1 LRVFAVV
8 LSVKPLIVVL
18 QKGYLRR
25 ASEAFVYEGVKP
37 KRSYLTSFY
46 SQQKHPDFKNIKESL
61 IVNVEDFE
69 NYVQENLG
77 WSKEKIEDKVWS
89 SIRSKLLDVFTA
101 VKDKLDTKKG
111 LFEIVA
117 CDFMFSEDLEKNY
130 LIEIN
135 MNPALFQSTEVLN
148 TSIEKVVYKTL
159 DNVLLINKLQNEG
172 KEVTLEDLDLNDFEL
187 LMYEK

>member
-1 LRVFAVV
+1 LRVFVVV
-8 LSVKPLIVVL
+8 LSVSPLVVVL

-25 ASEAFVYEGVKP
+25 SSEPFVYEGVKP

-61 IVNVEDFE
+61 IINLEDFE

-77 WSKEKIEDKVWS
+77 WTKEKIEEKVWS
-89 SIRSKLLDVFTA
+89 SIKSKLTDVFTA
-101 VKDKLDTKKG
+101 VKDKLDKKKG

-135 MNPALFQSTEVLN
+135 MNPALFQSTEVLK
-148 TSIEKVVYKTL
+148 TSIENVVYKT
-159 DNVLLINKLQNEG
+159 
-172 KEVTLEDLDLNDFEL
+172 
-187 LMYEK
+187 